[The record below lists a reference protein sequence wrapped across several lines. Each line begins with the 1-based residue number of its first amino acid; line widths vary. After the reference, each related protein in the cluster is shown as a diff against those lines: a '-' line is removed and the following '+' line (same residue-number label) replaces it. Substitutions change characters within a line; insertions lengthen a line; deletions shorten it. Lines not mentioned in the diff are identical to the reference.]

1 MDRCIW
7 WKIAGW
13 YLGVFGWKSIH
24 SQLLV
29 FEQMSDNS
37 CISKAGY
44 MPNWLSLCAKCST
57 MVAHMRLKR
66 IVNIYCKPS
75 SLLLGSFSARV
86 HHSCMQHSMPPFK
99 TWQYGNCILAY
110 LFEAN
115 LYDIS
120 LHVVC
125 ALSSYICLII
135 LFIKK
140 NEKNKNDSRRFGF
153 GTPDLDP

>member
-44 MPNWLSLCAKCST
+44 MPNWLSLCPKCST
-57 MVAHMRLKR
+57 MVADMRLKR
-66 IVNIYCKPS
+66 IVNIYCKTIKSPIGQFQVPMCITLACNILCHLS
-75 SLLLGSFSARV
+75 T
-86 HHSCMQHSMPPFK
+86 H
-99 TWQYGNCILAY
+99 GNMETV
-110 LFEAN
+110 FR
-115 LYDIS
+115 
-120 LHVVC
+120 H
-125 ALSSYICLII
+125 ICLKQTFMICHCM
-135 LFIKK
+135 LCVRCLVTFVWSFCLSKKMKKIK
-140 NEKNKNDSRRFGF
+140 
-153 GTPDLDP
+153 TIPDVLASGPQT